1 MIFKTNTDDFGRMGL
16 GLNNSFKGMFNGDF
30 FKEQNLLSDND
41 ISAIKAYNAE
51 IDKCVT
57 SQTAFNR
64 TMLNTSQQAQNVV
77 AAANGNKVALEDMTK
92 ASKAAELG
100 MKALSIAGNMIATM
114 VISWVLSEAISWL
127 NDLAHAEENAR
138 KRSKELTSSYED
150 EKKNIDDSIA
160 KYKELSEKLND
171 SSLSTSEVK
180 SIKEQLLSVQDQ
192 LNEKYGAE
200 ATQIDLVNGKYDEQ
214 IKKLDTLAKK
224 KAGDYVSENYKDIQA
239 DQKYVS
245 EKVNLNKSLGFKG
258 SQARPDDYSNAGF
271 DLKKYLDRYDKLSAK
286 VVNPDS
292 QYGMTGDVNLVTNG
306 TRQEVYDQLS
316 QLFQD
321 LSNDFGNSN
330 EDVNKFKTTIS
341 GILEDSFDTDAL
353 DSANDRIKKYVQAE
367 ILSNDNASTSYNN
380 LVDAVDN
387 YNTSLSSGK
396 GVDDAKQ
403 KLLEAKQAAEDST
416 KDITN
421 SWKVLQDVY
430 NSLDS
435 EAPIELQVE
444 FGKNVDEDLQKSY
457 EDTINRFKNSEESSL
472 DELTQKYD
480 EAVAKRKEL
489 YSGENYVGN
498 VDINNRPVVINDDGS
513 YSTTSTSFQEKW
525 VGDEENGHYIIAHF
539 TPILPDGTVLDDD
552 SLNEYIDKILNS
564 DNPMEADKVGNGG
577 KSIVYKVDTE
587 INGKE
592 IKDDNLE
599 DAFGIADAWD
609 VDMHNLQD
617 KMYQDEAK
625 IKGQITQFGNDVDG
639 SQKIKDFFD
648 TEGINTDEEI
658 NEFNEVTKGINDA
671 DKAIQTW
678 NEHKKETNETS
689 ISLPD
694 LDTLRTQI
702 NGTSDNT
709 TNLADELQAVQ
720 DILSSTGDV
729 SEESY
734 SKLLK
739 CSRKYSAAVKIENG
753 RLVIN
758 KSRLRAVALQRARDT
773 KATIKQ
779 VRSQKLLQYLKHSKE
794 MGVYDTV
801 LQETTSDTYENA
813 DALRDQITQ
822 LDLLYSQLDKTTD
835 AFNRFKEAQSTND
848 KELYDQT
855 EEAYN
860 LMYETLNGHAKG
872 EKFDASNISEH
883 WGQYNTDDFMDAAY
897 LLFSEKDYI
906 DLTKATS
913 IDEFESIANRAMK
926 SLSPLMEKDNAHSVD
941 NLFKQVEKI
950 QAEMELSGEDV
961 PYQDDDWWANK
972 LGISEGMWQAA
983 KQLGNLYDFDGYKV
997 FKEHATDALEDVTRK
1012 TMALEDA
1019 TNNYEEAQKAVVEN
1033 SDHWSRKELAKAE
1046 LEKKQAQEEFD
1057 NVIKR
1062 NSNKLVK
1069 NVNDNYYGTSVKN
1082 TGNLE
1087 NYLGNKVANNDL
1099 IAQYRSGLERLS
1111 QLEQEASD
1119 KALELYN
1126 GNVIEANRAKKALL
1140 DNNKEYQNLKKS
1152 ITAATDA
1159 YHNAVQEQ
1167 QQFSDNEERLN
1178 EAAEKQALYD
1188 SYDKISEKIKSAREE
1203 LKNLDPDSETY
1214 ETDFANITSQIDTL
1228 NGALDNIR
1236 SEIRIDIQTN
1246 IDSTISDINNLQTKI
1261 NSIDFSGGGSKGA
1274 SFGSASVAQ
1283 TEMQKALDQKK
1294 SQLSGLQSKAQ
1305 SMGIDV
1311 TVNVD
1316 DSEAKAKIA
1325 SLDSEKVGDKTF
1337 GISAIDNASGV
1348 IDSINAKKIADKSFN
1363 ITANAAGAG
1372 SILGGGSG
1380 HVNGNAH
1387 FGKSF
1392 ANGTIGEKKDNHN
1405 VMVSEKEP
1413 EMIVDP
1419 NTGMYTIYNSPT
1431 MLDKLPKGAI
1441 VFNGKQTKDLIK
1453 NGNTSSFGKAYVNG
1467 NVSGQARTNPTSTE
1481 VNISDVGNIFD
1492 VHTNSNPL
1500 RRFKEGLDELD
1511 KDVDE
1516 KTDEAKDKSE
1526 EVFDWI
1532 ERKVKKLQRLFE
1544 RWTNNAEKTFSKDL
1558 VGKYYKKASSNLTQ
1572 QLDTQEKAY
1581 SRYLAEAEKSP
1592 ISDDYKKKIK
1602 DGAIDIET
1610 IIEEAAEDGNKTMA
1624 EQISSY
1630 QEYYDKATDALTAF
1644 EEAAEKKF
1652 NIPIEKAAQKVE
1664 LFKNSIDLLDKKIDN
1679 AIGAKAKNKLINKQ
1693 LSDQKATKAAY
1704 KNAQKA
1710 TTKAVKT
1717 QSKNMVSSSVLK
1729 SSDVSKAEK
1738 KSIKKSVKNGKE
1750 LNLTM
1755 FTEGS
1760 KAYLQAI
1767 KYNEAIRANTQATLD
1782 YKNAVEEYT
1791 SAVREAQ
1798 KTKFDNIAT
1807 DFENKISLLEHKVTN
1822 IDNQISNIEARGLTA
1837 GKSYYA
1843 SQKQIN
1849 ADQLDYYKKEKA
1861 SLENYIANIEEGTE
1875 DWYDAKSKIQEC
1887 ANSIATCEQN
1897 VYKLNDSIRNV
1908 DITKFELI
1916 EKQISAISDEAD
1928 FLNGLIG
1935 NNPLFDEDKVM
1946 TNAGLATLGNYAA
1959 QYYSSKSNASNDKAE
1974 IERLQK
1980 ILNDGTW
1987 ASDSFD
1993 SAQQVEDRISELYGT
2008 WQGHINDLN
2017 SAQKSIYD
2025 LMNQELDNQLDK
2037 IKELIEAK
2045 KEELEAEKD
2054 LHDYNNTISEK
2065 TKDIATLQKQIAAYS
2080 GNTSQE
2086 GQAKLQKLQASLN
2099 DKQKDLRDTE
2109 YDKYIS
2115 DQEDILDRLLKEL
2128 EEANKKQLNDFME
2141 LVQKGLNL
2149 ANSNIDTVNKTIQEY
2164 SELYGYKPQYLDT
2177 AFSGKEGSIQEKID
2191 EVITAIK
2198 AKANESVVEPISETP
2213 TVAKVPEN
2221 AKNTNGTPKN
2231 DGISQPVVGGNNN
2244 HAAAMLDKVTTDES
2258 KKTTTATNYINK
2270 NAKKRKDKKSD
2281 IKYDVNK
2288 RLWDVNSKKT
2298 LTTAQLK
2305 ELAKKLG
2312 VKDTKFDKSGAL
2324 YKKLHSLKVLGF
2336 ANGGIV
2342 RDELEG
2348 KIKKNGDSLLASI
2361 NPNETVL
2368 TEKFTNLM
2376 PDAVDMMS
2384 KFVKVDLPYVSKFI
2398 TPISQPTTIDS
2409 HIDINLPNVENGVDF
2424 IAELKKPKVQKAL
2437 QSVTTDLLA
2446 GGSKLGINRFK

>member
-1 MIFKTNTDDFGRMGL
+1 MIFKTIGNGDDSQVVSFLKARKIAQEE
-16 GLNNSFKGMFNGDF
+16 LNNAILEQENILQTDTMALRELETSVASGTSYEEAFSTSMSNASASAKEYALQTKGASGSTDVFVSKQ
-30 FKEQNLLSDND
+30 KEEQAAL
-41 ISAIKAYNAE
+41 KA
-51 IDKCVT
+51 T
-57 SQTAFNR
+57 TAA
-64 TMLNTSQQAQNVV
+64 TT
-77 AAANGNKVALEDMTK
+77 G
-92 ASKAAELG
+92 ASLA
-100 MKALSIAGNMIATM
+100 MKALSMAKNMIFIGLATKGLEIIGTL
-114 VISWVLSEAISWL
+114 ISNHIHKVEKANEKIDKSRSNYEEA
-127 NDLAHAEENAR
+127 
-138 KRSKELTSSYED
+138 KSSIESM
-150 EKKNIDDSIA
+150 NS
-160 KYKELSEKLND
+160 ELSETQSKINDLQSKGTLNFTDKAELDDLIKQNDELERSIELQEKKKKNEATQTVSDINKNYDDFSDDFLTTLNEYRNYVKLYEDTKSFGLEAIDKGEISIDAYND
-171 SSLSTSEVK
+171 NISELEGNLSKYQNEVLTKIEEFEQYKEDIINKYGTDDLTKFSVSDRNLYNNIVNQLQDAYKTIYSDSEYNKFVIEPILDTDAFK
-180 SIKEQLLSVQDQ
+180 GIQDQ
-192 LNEKYGAE
+192 LLDYFS
-200 ATQIDLVNGKYDEQ
+200 NGGSKSISALKETFGTDIIQSLE
-214 IKKLDTLAKK
+214 DRCE
-224 KAGDYVSENYKDIQA
+224 KAGIDFNQMIEDI
-239 DQKYVS
+239 
-245 EKVNLNKSLGFKG
+245 
-258 SQARPDDYSNAGF
+258 SNNVIG
-271 DLKKYLDRYDKLSAK
+271 LK
-286 VVNPDS
+286 
-292 QYGMTGDVNLVTNG
+292 Q
-306 TRQEVYDQLS
+306 
-316 QLFQD
+316 
-321 LSNDFGNSN
+321 
-330 EDVNKFKTTIS
+330 TIS
-341 GILEDSFDTDAL
+341 E
-353 DSANDRIKKYVQAE
+353 
-367 ILSNDNASTSYNN
+367 LS
-380 LVDAVDN
+380 
-387 YNTSLSSGK
+387 
-396 GVDDAKQ
+396 
-403 KLLEAKQAAEDST
+403 
-416 KDITN
+416 
-421 SWKVLQDVY
+421 
-430 NSLDS
+430 
-435 EAPIELQVE
+435 
-444 FGKNVDEDLQKSY
+444 
-457 EDTINRFKNSEESSL
+457 
-472 DELTQKYD
+472 
-480 EAVAKRKEL
+480 
-489 YSGENYVGN
+489 
-498 VDINNRPVVINDDGS
+498 
-513 YSTTSTSFQEKW
+513 
-525 VGDEENGHYIIAHF
+525 
-539 TPILPDGTVLDDD
+539 
-552 SLNEYIDKILNS
+552 
-564 DNPMEADKVGNGG
+564 
-577 KSIVYKVDTE
+577 
-587 INGKE
+587 
-592 IKDDNLE
+592 E
-599 DAFGIADAWD
+599 DA
-609 VDMHNLQD
+609 
-617 KMYQDEAK
+617 
-625 IKGQITQFGNDVDG
+625 
-639 SQKIKDFFD
+639 
-648 TEGINTDEEI
+648 
-658 NEFNEVTKGINDA
+658 
-671 DKAIQTW
+671 
-678 NEHKKETNETS
+678 S

-702 NGTSDNT
+702 NGTSDDT
-709 TNLADELQAVQ
+709 TNLADELQSVQ
-720 DILSSTGDV
+720 DILSSTGDI

-739 CSRKYSAAVKIENG
+739 CSSKYSAAVKIENG

-773 KATIKQ
+773 KATIQQ

-794 MGVYDTV
+794 MGVYDAI
-801 LQETTSDTYENA
+801 LQETTFDTYDNV

-855 EEAYN
+855 EEAYD
-860 LMYETLNGHAKG
+860 LMYETLNGYSKG

-913 IDEFESIANRAMK
+913 LDEFESIANRAMK

-941 NLFKQVEKI
+941 NLFKQVKKI
-950 QAEMELSGEDV
+950 QAEMESSDEDV
-961 PYQDDDWWANK
+961 PYQDDDWWADK

-983 KQLGNLYDFDGYKV
+983 KQLGNLYDFDGYKN

-1019 TNNYEEAQKAVVEN
+1019 TNNYEEAQKAVAENAGN
-1033 SDHWSRKELAKAE
+1033 SDHWLRKELAKAE
-1046 LEKKQAQEEFD
+1046 LEKKQAQEEFN

-1062 NSNKLVK
+1062 NSDKLVK

-1082 TGNLE
+1082 TGSLE

-1099 IAQYRSGLERLS
+1099 IAQYRSGLERIK

-1119 KALELYN
+1119 KALELYD

-1140 DNNKEYQNLKKS
+1140 ANNEEYQNLKKS
-1152 ITAATDA
+1152 ITDATDA

-1167 QQFSDNEERLN
+1167 QQFSDNEDRLN

-1294 SQLSGLQSKAQ
+1294 SQLSGLQSQAQ

-1316 DSEAKAKIA
+1316 DSEAKDKIA
-1325 SLDSEKVGDKTF
+1325 SLDSEQVGDKTF

-1372 SILGGGSG
+1372 SILGGGLG
-1380 HVNGNAH
+1380 QVNGNAH

-1441 VFNGKQTKDLIK
+1441 VFNGKQTEDLIK

-1481 VNISDVGNIFD
+1481 VNVSGVGNIFD
-1492 VHTNSNPL
+1492 VHANNPAL
-1500 RRFKEGLDELD
+1500 RYFKEGLDELG

-1544 RWTNNAEKTFSKDL
+1544 RWTNNAEKTLSASF
-1558 VGKYYKKASSNLTQ
+1558 VGKYYNTASKNLNK
-1572 QLDTQEKAY
+1572 QLDTQANAY
-1581 SRYLAEAEKSP
+1581 YRYLAEAEKSP
-1592 ISDDYKKKIK
+1592 ISDAYKKKIK
-1602 DGAIDIET
+1602 DGAIDIEM
-1610 IIEEAAEDGNKTMA
+1610 IIEEAAENGDKTLA
-1624 EQISSY
+1624 DHINNY
-1630 QEYYDKATDALTAF
+1630 QTYYDKATDALSAF

-1652 NIPIEKAAQKVE
+1652 NIPLDKATKKVE
-1664 LFKNSIDLLDKKIDN
+1664 LFKNQIDLLDKKIDN
-1679 AIGAKAKNKLINKQ
+1679 AIGATNKNKLIDKQ
-1693 LSDQKATKAAY
+1693 IKQQESTLKAY
-1704 KNAQKA
+1704 KDAQKA
-1710 TTKAVKT
+1710 TQKNVKT
-1717 QSKNMVSSSVLK
+1717 QSSNMTASSILK

-1750 LNLTM
+1750 LDLTM
-1755 FTEGS
+1755 FQEGS
-1760 KAYLQAI
+1760 KAYLQAV

-1791 SAVREAQ
+1791 SAVREAT

-1807 DFENKISLLEHKVTN
+1807 DFENKITLLEHKVTN
-1822 IDNQISNIEARGLTA
+1822 IDNQISNIEARCLTA
-1837 GKSYYA
+1837 GKSYYT

-1849 ADQLDYYKKEKA
+1849 ADQLVYYKQEKA

-1935 NNPLFDEDKVM
+1935 NDPLFDEDKVM

-1987 ASDSFD
+1987 ASNNFN
-1993 SAQQVEDRISELYGT
+1993 SAKQVQDRIDELYGT

-2025 LMNQELDNQLDK
+2025 LMNQELDNQFDK

-2054 LHDYNNTISEK
+2054 LHDYQNTISEK

-2099 DKQKDLRDTE
+2099 EKQKDLQDTE

-2115 DQEDILDRLLKEL
+2115 DQEDILDKLLKEL
-2128 EEANKKQLNDFME
+2128 EEANKKQLNDFMK
-2141 LVQKGLNL
+2141 LVQEGLGV
-2149 ANSNIDTVNKTIQEY
+2149 ANANTDTINKTLKEY
-2164 SELYGYKPQYLDT
+2164 SELYGYKPKYLDT
-2177 AFSGKEGSIQEKID
+2177 AFSGGKGSIQEKIN
-2191 EVITAIK
+2191 EVIAAI
-2198 AKANESVVEPISETP
+2198 NSQVNSSVEEQ
-2213 TVAKVPEN
+2213 K
-2221 AKNTNGTPKN
+2221 KNTSQNNGNQGGSNGSDSKPKGTTS
-2231 DGISQPVVGGNNN
+2231 GIVQPVIGGANP
-2244 HAAAMLDKVTTDES
+2244 AAEMLDKEDQ
-2258 KKTTTATNYINK
+2258 KKTIATNYINSK
-2270 NAKKRKDKKSD
+2270 AKKRKDKKSD

-2312 VKDTKFDKSGAL
+2312 VTDTKFDKSGAL
-2324 YKKLHSLKVLGF
+2324 YKKLHSLQVLGF

-2376 PDAVDMMS
+2376 PNAVDMMS
-2384 KFVKVDLPYVSKFI
+2384 KFVKVDLPDVSKLI

-2446 GGSKLGINRFK
+2446 GGAKLGINRFK

>member
-1 MIFKTNTDDFGRMGL
+1 M
-16 GLNNSFKGMFNGDF
+16 NGASV
-30 FKEQNLLSDND
+30 E
-41 ISAIKAYNAE
+41 
-51 IDKCVT
+51 
-57 SQTAFNR
+57 
-64 TMLNTSQQAQNVV
+64 AQRY
-77 AAANGNKVALEDMTK
+77 AANIKNGTGSAQTFATNQKAIQTSMNGTSV
-92 ASKAAELG
+92 ASKAAAVGINLF
-100 MKALSIAGNMIATM
+100 KAALNTLIFFG
-114 VISWVLSEAISWL
+114 VIEGIQLLVKGIDNLIL
-127 NDLAHAEENAR
+127 TAEEAKGKAESLRNSMQSFFDEAQSGQQTISSISDR
-138 KRSKELTSSYED
+138 FSELSKHVTETGE
-150 EKKNIDDSIA
+150 NIDLT
-160 KYKELSEKLND
+160 KNEYSEYLDICNQ
-171 SSLSTSEVK
+171 VK
-180 SIKEQLLSVQDQ
+180 SIMPELVTGYTNEGNAIITLKDNVDSLTESYKENIRAKAAAFITNGDDDGNTIQSFFDDYKIFTEGEGGLFAPSAGGLWNNKSTDYEDYYGYDKIHEWLSEVADLSLKDLQNLQKGTTQATYLYALLKENGYELANITEDNYEAVHDVLDTRLTSLEGEMVTRVSNVKMSLQQMLYADRDYWDIDNKEALYAIDSLFSSVDAEFIKQNNLLGQTALQSFESNVIRLFEDKNTQQSMIDIYAPQGTEESIEDYSKRVNNAIKNVQDYAK
-192 LNEKYGAE
+192 EKK
-200 ATQIDLVNGKYDEQ
+200 ID
-214 IKKLDTLAKK
+214 ISLDF
-224 KAGDYVSENYKDIQA
+224 GDV
-239 DQKYVS
+239 
-245 EKVNLNKSLGFKG
+245 
-258 SQARPDDYSNAGF
+258 
-271 DLKKYLDRYDKLSAK
+271 
-286 VVNPDS
+286 
-292 QYGMTGDVNLVTNG
+292 TGDVETL
-306 TRQEVYDQLS
+306 QKQYDDAIS
-316 QLFQD
+316 KFTD
-321 LSNDFGNSN
+321 N
-330 EDVNKFKTTIS
+330 ETQS
-341 GILEDSFDTDAL
+341 LEDLKT
-353 DSANDRIKKYVQAE
+353 KYQ
-367 ILSNDNASTSYNN
+367 
-380 LVDAVDN
+380 
-387 YNTSLSSGK
+387 
-396 GVDDAKQ
+396 
-403 KLLEAKQAAEDST
+403 EAID
-416 KDITN
+416 
-421 SWKVLQDVY
+421 
-430 NSLDS
+430 
-435 EAPIELQVE
+435 
-444 FGKNVDEDLQKSY
+444 
-457 EDTINRFKNSEESSL
+457 
-472 DELTQKYD
+472 
-480 EAVAKRKEL
+480 KRKEL
-489 YSGENYVGN
+489 YSGSNYVGN

-525 VGDEENGHYIIAHF
+525 VGDEENGSYKIIHF
-539 TPILPDGTVLDDD
+539 TPILPDGTILEGEA
-552 SLNEYIDKILNS
+552 LNEYIDKILNS
-564 DNPMEADKVGNGG
+564 SDSLEADSPKNGG
-577 KSIVYKVDTE
+577 YGIVYKVDTE
-587 INGKE
+587 VNGKK
-592 IKDDNLE
+592 ITDDNLDE
-599 DAFGIADAWD
+599 AFGVADAWD
-609 VDMHNLQD
+609 VEMHNLQD
-617 KMYQDEAK
+617 KMYRDEAE
-625 IKGQITQFGNDVDG
+625 IKSAIEKFGNGSEVDLE
-639 SQKIKDFFD
+639 KFFKDNS
-648 TEGINTDEEI
+648 INTTEEI
-658 NEFNEVTKGINDA
+658 DYWNKVTKEAKSAEEAVRMYNEA
-671 DKAIQTW
+671 KNQNTDKTDIL
-678 NEHKKETNETS
+678 
-689 ISLPD
+689 SLPD

-702 NGTSDNT
+702 NGTSDDT

-872 EKFDASNISEH
+872 EKFDVSNISEH

-941 NLFKQVEKI
+941 NLFKQVKKI
-950 QAEMELSGEDV
+950 QAEMESSGEDV
-961 PYQDDDWWANK
+961 PYQDDDWWADK

-983 KQLGNLYDFDGYKV
+983 KQLGNLYDFDGYKN

-1019 TNNYEEAQKAVVEN
+1019 TNNYEEAQKAVTEN

-1057 NVIKR
+1057 NIIKR

-1082 TGNLE
+1082 TGSLE

-1099 IAQYRSGLERLS
+1099 IAQYRSGLERIK

-1119 KALELYN
+1119 KALELYD

-1140 DNNKEYQNLKKS
+1140 ANNEEYQNLKKS

-1294 SQLSGLQSKAQ
+1294 SQLSELQSKAQ

-1325 SLDSEKVGDKTF
+1325 SLDSEKVSDKTF

-1372 SILGGGSG
+1372 SILGGGLG
-1380 HVNGNAH
+1380 QVNGNAH

-1532 ERKVKKLQRLFE
+1532 ERKVKNLQRLFE

-1558 VGKYYKKASSNLTQ
+1558 VGTYYKKASSNLTQ
-1572 QLDTQEKAY
+1572 QLNTQEKAY

-1610 IIEEAAEDGNKTMA
+1610 IIEEAADNGDKTLA
-1624 EQISSY
+1624 DHINNY
-1630 QEYYDKATDALTAF
+1630 QTYYDKATDALTAF

-1704 KNAQKA
+1704 KNAQKS

-1738 KSIKKSVKNGKE
+1738 KLIKKSVKNGKE
-1750 LNLTM
+1750 LDLTM
-1755 FTEGS
+1755 FQEGS
-1760 KAYLQAI
+1760 KAYLQAV

-1782 YKNAVEEYT
+1782 YKNAVEDYT
-1791 SAVREAQ
+1791 SAVREAA
-1798 KTKFDNIAT
+1798 KTKFDNIAI
-1807 DFENKISLLEHKVTN
+1807 DFENKITLLEHKVTN

-1849 ADQLDYYKKEKA
+1849 ADQLAYYQQEKA
-1861 SLENYIANIEEGTE
+1861 HLESYIANIEEGTE
-1875 DWYDAKSKIQEC
+1875 EWYDAKSKIQEC
-1887 ANSIATCEQN
+1887 ANKIATCEQN

-1935 NNPLFDEDKVM
+1935 NDPLFDEDKVM
-1946 TNAGLATLGNYAA
+1946 TNAGLATLGNYAV

-1987 ASDSFD
+1987 ASNNFN
-1993 SAQQVEDRISELYGT
+1993 SAKQVQDRIDELYGT

-2054 LHDYNNTISEK
+2054 LHDYQNTISEK
-2065 TKDIATLQKQIAAYS
+2065 TKDISTLQKQIAAYS

-2115 DQEDILDRLLKEL
+2115 DHEDILDRLLKEL
-2128 EEANKKQLNDFME
+2128 EEANKKQLNDFMK
-2141 LVQKGLNL
+2141 LVQEGLNL
-2149 ANSNIDTVNKTIQEY
+2149 ANSNIDTIDKTIKEY
-2164 SELYGYKPQYLDT
+2164 SELYGYKPQYVSDFRT
-2177 AFSGKEGSIQEKID
+2177 DVSGIGEGIKNKID
-2191 EVITAIK
+2191 EVIAAIK
-2198 AKANESVVEPISETP
+2198 AKANESVVENTP
-2213 TVAKVPEN
+2213 PENTQQVAKVPEN
-2221 AKNTNGTPKN
+2221 AKNTDGTPKN
-2231 DGISQPVVGGNNN
+2231 DGISQPVIGGNNN
-2244 HAAAMLDKVTTDES
+2244 PAAVMLDKVTKNKSE
-2258 KKTTTATNYINK
+2258 KKTIATNYINK
-2270 NAKKRKDKKSD
+2270 KAKKHKNKKSD

-2312 VKDTKFDKSGAL
+2312 VTDTKFDKSGAL

-2384 KFVKVDLPYVSKFI
+2384 KFVKVDLPDVSKFI

-2446 GGSKLGINRFK
+2446 GGSKFGINRFK